1 MNSSKRQWWIFFST
15 SLLIV
20 LMNIDLTGVN
30 LALAPIAQELR
41 LSIFSVQSI
50 ISAYLIGGAALVTLG
65 GLLGDLYGRKKI
77 FLTGTALFTLASIAV
92 GLAHADWAILLGR
105 LFQGFGAA
113 LSWPLAIVIVREAFV
128 GREGFAM
135 GLITA
140 VMGISM
146 SIGTPLAGLI
156 LHYLDWRWI
165 FFINIPVGILVFA
178 VGAVCLPS
186 KEDEQTATSFHIP
199 SAVVL
204 VVGLLLFVFALSE
217 MSHFGLGSPRIGIS
231 LILGTTLL
239 VSFAHW
245 QTRLSNPLIDM
256 QLFTQPNLMCCFIV
270 RFLWQVIWIAAFM
283 VLSLLL
289 QNILDYSSAKAS
301 LYFLAITGAFA
312 CVAPFGGQLSEKYG
326 ARFLINIAFILY
338 AISFAGFALSAYH
351 LDDRIIIALLMLFG
365 IGTGVGMPAL
375 MNETLRIAP
384 AKRRGMVSGI
394 LYGMNFFG
402 GAIGAILIG
411 ALINYQATRSLLS
424 GLSTMGFKL
433 AASAQQLLI
442 DVATGVQNVAELNV
456 QFGKAQALIFTPLV
470 THSFLQALS
479 LAMAVFVAICVA
491 NLALTR
497 WIREK

>member
-1 MNSSKRQWWIFFST
+1 MNSNMRQWWIFFST

-20 LMNIDLTGVN
+20 LMNIDMTGVN
-30 LALAPIAQELR
+30 LALTSIAQDLR

-77 FLTGTALFTLASIAV
+77 FLTGTALFTLASISV
-92 GLAHADWAILLGR
+92 GLAHTDWVILLGR

-165 FFINIPVGILVFA
+165 FFINIPVGVLVFA
-178 VGAVCLPS
+178 VGAFCLPPKS
-186 KEDEQTATSFHIP
+186 DEHTVTSFHLP

-217 MSHFGLGSPRIGIS
+217 MSHFGLTSLRIGIS
-231 LILGTTLL
+231 LILGIALL
-239 VSFAHW
+239 AGFAHW
-245 QTRLSNPLIDM
+245 QTRLSNPLIAIK
-256 QLFTQPNLMCCFIV
+256 LFKQSNLICCFIV

-289 QNILDYSSAKAS
+289 QNILDYPSTKAS

-312 CVAPFGGQLSEKYG
+312 CVAPFGGRISERYR
-326 ARFLINIAFILY
+326 ARSLISMAFILY
-338 AISFAGFALSAYH
+338 AVSFAGFSFSAYH
-351 LDDRIIIALLMLFG
+351 LDERIILVLLMLFG
-365 IGTGVGMPAL
+365 VGTGIGMPAL

-384 AKRRGMVSGI
+384 AERRGMVSGI

-402 GAIGAILIG
+402 GAIGAILVG
-411 ALINYQATRSLLS
+411 ALINYQATRSLLAN
-424 GLSTMGFKL
+424 LSAQGVQL
-433 AASAQQLLI
+433 ATSAQQLLI
-442 DVATGVQNVAELNV
+442 NVATGVQNASELNI
-456 QFGKAQALIFTPLV
+456 QFDQAQAHIFIPLV
-470 THSFLQALS
+470 KHSFLQAFSLVMLS
-479 LAMAVFVAICVA
+479 FVAICVA
-491 NLALTR
+491 NLVLAR

>member
-1 MNSSKRQWWIFFST
+1 MNSNKRQWWVFLST

-20 LMNIDLTGVN
+20 LMNIDMTGVN
-30 LALAPIAQELR
+30 LALAPIAKDLR

-65 GLLGDLYGRKKI
+65 GLLGDLYGRKRT
-77 FLTGTALFTLASIAV
+77 FLTGTAMFMLASIVV
-92 GLAHADWAILLGR
+92 GLAHTDWAILLGR

-165 FFINIPVGILVFA
+165 FFINIPVGLLAFA
-178 VGAVCLPS
+178 VGVFCLPS
-186 KEDEQTATSFHIP
+186 KFDEHTATSLHLP
-199 SAVVL
+199 SAVIL

-217 MSHFGLGSPRIGIS
+217 MSHFGLRSPRIAVS
-231 LILGTTLL
+231 LILGISLL
-239 VSFAHW
+239 TGFAHW
-245 QTRLSNPLIDM
+245 QTRLSNPLIAIR
-256 QLFTQPNLMCCFIV
+256 LFKQPNLMCCFVV
-270 RFLWQVIWIAAFM
+270 RFLWQVIWIATFM

-289 QNILDYSSAKAS
+289 QNIMDYSSAKTS

-312 CVAPFGGQLSEKYG
+312 CIAPLGGRLSEKYP
-326 ARFLINIAFILY
+326 ARSLIGIAFILY
-338 AISFAGFALSAYH
+338 AVSFAGFSLSAYH
-351 LDDRIIIALLMLFG
+351 LDDQIIVVLLMLFG
-365 IGTGVGMPAL
+365 MGTGIGMPAL
-375 MNETLRIAP
+375 MKETLRIAP
-384 AKRRGMVSGI
+384 SERRGMVSGI

-411 ALINYQATRSLLS
+411 ALVNYQATRTLLS
-424 GLSTMGFKL
+424 SLGTKGVQL
-433 AASAQQLLI
+433 AASAQQQLI
-442 DVATGVQNVAELNV
+442 NAATGVQNTSELNI
-456 QFGKAQALIFTPLV
+456 QFDRAQAQIFIPLAK
-470 THSFLQALS
+470 HGFLQAFS
-479 LAMAVFVAICVA
+479 LVMVSFVAICVA
-491 NLALTR
+491 NFVLAH